1 MTLFE
6 MYQSFLNTHPIQKKL
21 YNGQEIKYRLFGHGN
36 QMILALLSGSML
48 KTNAYFK
55 MLSSF
60 EVEYQVMTL
69 EMPSELIKM
78 DHLADVIHYVLKS
91 LEIDQVY
98 LLGASFGGSIAQ
110 VFAKKYPSFV
120 QGMILYNTLTQTNLM
135 NEHSKWVISQVLEA
149 IHQIKE
155 LRKLMPLSAIKDAL
169 INQISEALSNPRDLD
184 VFEALIHEYTE
195 HDEKVQMALI
205 LDLLTNYHF
214 KKEDFS
220 FLKQRVLVLYGNDD
234 DPFGG
239 TELIE
244 TLADVLTEPILKFI
258 EADKLSLV
266 IDPNPLIKEV
276 KTFIK

>member
-6 MYQSFLNTHPIQKKL
+6 MYQTFLNTHPIQIKL
-21 YNGQEIKYRLFGHGN
+21 YNGQEIKYRFFGHGN
-36 QMILALLSGSML
+36 HTILALLNGSML

-55 MLSSF
+55 MLQSL
-60 EVEYQVMTL
+60 EEDYQIMTL
-69 EMPSELIKM
+69 EMPSELTQM
-78 DHLADVIHYVLKS
+78 DHLVDLIYHVLKS
-91 LEIDQVY
+91 LEINSVY
-98 LLGASFGGSIAQ
+98 LLGASFGGSMAQ
-110 VFAKKYPSFV
+110 VFAKKYPKFV
-120 QGMILYNTLTQTNLM
+120 CGMILYNTLTQTTLM

-169 INQISEALSNPRDLD
+169 LNQISEALINPSDLD
-184 VFEALIHEYTE
+184 VFETLIHEYTE
-195 HDEKVQMALI
+195 QDEKVQMALI

-220 FLKQRVLVLYGNDD
+220 FLKQKVLVLYGHDD

-266 IDPNPLIKEV
+266 IDPNPLISEV
-276 KTFIK
+276 KSFIK